1 LFIEVAAKPFPRKF
15 RSILRISVCLVFPGG
30 SGVNGFGRIDEATAE
45 YATLGTEIIAL
56 YLPVIKL
63 PG

>member
-1 LFIEVAAKPFPRKF
+1 
-15 RSILRISVCLVFPGG
+15 VCLLFPGR
-30 SGVNGFGRIDEATAE
+30 SRVNGFGRVDEATAE
-45 YATLGTEIIAL
+45 YAILGTEIIAL